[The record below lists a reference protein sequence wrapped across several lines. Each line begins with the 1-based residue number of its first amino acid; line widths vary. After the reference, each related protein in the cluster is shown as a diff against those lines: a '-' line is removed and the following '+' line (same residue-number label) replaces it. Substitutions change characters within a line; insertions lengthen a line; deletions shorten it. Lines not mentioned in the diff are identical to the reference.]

1 MRRSLRAAVAALVT
15 SGLVLTGCG
24 HGPQAAEHRL
34 DVVTTTPVLADLA
47 RNVAGDRAT
56 VTSLVPSG
64 ADPHTY
70 EPSLRDVRTVVHSKV
85 ALSNYLMLEP
95 HSVIK
100 TIDASLPSGAVNV
113 SLAEEAQKY
122 GAEVIPL
129 VENANLDTVWL
140 GLRVI
145 GTGAARGADRSST
158 VHLRLVGVEGPGVLT
173 AYVTGTFGR
182 PQIYYS
188 SGDGVDDRDD
198 VELPTDAHTHMS
210 WAFSAP
216 GVYRARFR
224 ASIQT
229 SRGTTDLPERT
240 LTLAVGADPRTTPGL
255 AGREVVDK
263 GHADLSADIDTG
275 QTLLLS
281 DPTGG
286 GTRTQRRLDL
296 DHTVVWVP
304 PKALT
309 EIPPSPAF
317 RFLGRPGTSIHQL
330 PQAVLG
336 AHVHGEI
343 DPHLWMSVRNTKAYV
358 QVIRDALTRADP
370 AGRAQYAARAE
381 RYSAQLDETARYVD
395 RKIAGIPR
403 GRRQLITT
411 HDAYGYLAHEHG
423 MQVAGFVTANPGV
436 EPSLAAR
443 RKLSRT
449 ITDLHVPAVFLE
461 PTVLRSSS
469 VLAAVAADNGV
480 RVCPIY
486 ADTFDE
492 RVTTYIDLMRFDADS
507 LARCL
512 S

>member
-1 MRRSLRAAVAALVT
+1 MRGRHLLSVVAAL
-15 SGLVLTGCG
+15 SLLVGCG
-24 HGPQAAEHRL
+24 HGPATRPEALR
-34 DVVTTTPVLADLA
+34 VVTTTPVLADLA
-47 RNVAGDRAT
+47 RNVAGNRAA

-70 EPSLRDVRTVVHSKV
+70 EPSLRDVRTVVYSKV

-100 TIDASLPSGAVNV
+100 TIDASLPPGAINI
-113 SLAEEAQKY
+113 SLAEQAQKY
-122 GAEVIPL
+122 GAEAIPL

-145 GTGAARGADRSST
+145 GKGASRGADRSSS
-158 VHLRLVGVEGPGVLT
+158 VHLRLDSVDGPGDLT

-182 PQIYYS
+182 PTIHYS
-188 SGDGVDDRDD
+188 TADGVDDRDD

-210 WAFSAP
+210 WAFSQP
-216 GVYRARFR
+216 GVYRARFS
-224 ASIQT
+224 AVL
-229 SRGTTDLPERT
+229 TTRSGEVPIGSRT
-240 LTLAVGADPRTTPGL
+240 LTIAVGADPRTIPEL
-255 AGREVVDK
+255 AGRTVVDR
-263 GHADLSADIDTG
+263 GHADLSADIDRG
-275 QTLLLS
+275 GILLLS

-286 GTRTQRRLDL
+286 GVRTQQRLDP
-296 DHTVVWVP
+296 DKAVVWVP

-309 EIPPSPAF
+309 EIPASPEF

-336 AHVHGEI
+336 AHIHGEI
-343 DPHLWMSVRNTKAYV
+343 DPHLWMSVRNAKAYV

-370 AGRAQYAARAE
+370 QGASTYENNART
-381 RYSAQLDETARYVD
+381 YLAQLDRTAKYVD
-395 RKIAGIPR
+395 QRISTIPP

-411 HDAYGYLAHEHG
+411 HDAYGYLAAAHG
-423 MQVAGFVTANPGV
+423 MHVAGFVTANPGV
-436 EPSLAAR
+436 EPSMAQR

-449 ITDLHVPAVFLE
+449 IADLHVPAVFLE
-461 PTVLRSSS
+461 PTVLRGSS
-469 VLAAVAADNGV
+469 VLAAIAAENGV

-492 RVTTYIDLMRFDADS
+492 KVTTYVDLMRFDADS
-507 LARCL
+507 LAECL
-512 S
+512 G